1 MRTAVIVDDEELSI
15 ELIKYLIGRYELP
28 IEVIGEAF
36 SGDEGLKLI
45 SSRKPDIAFIDIRM
59 PVMNG
64 LEVIE
69 KINSDITNNVDFIII
84 TAYDDFEYAKK
95 ALRLGAKDILLKPI
109 EPELFLEAAERL
121 LCYRKSFNNLFDQI
135 LEYINCNYHEELEL
149 QDCAEMFHTS
159 SSYIAR
165 MFKKYMDTNFSSYLN
180 GLRIKNAADL
190 LKETDISIKEACYK
204 VGYNNLNYFY
214 KMFKK
219 YLGVTPNVYKG
230 KD

>member
-1 MRTAVIVDDEELSI
+1 MRTAVIVDDEELSV

-28 IEVIGEAF
+28 IEVVGEAF
-36 SGDEGLKLI
+36 SGDEGVKLI
-45 SSRKPDIAFIDIRM
+45 TSKKPDIVFIDIRM

-69 KINSDITNNVDFIII
+69 KINAETKSNIDFIII
-84 TAYDDFEYAKK
+84 TAYDYFEYAKK
-95 ALRLGAKDILLKPI
+95 ALRLGAKDILVKPI
-109 EPELFLEAAERL
+109 EPELFLEAVERI

-165 MFKKYMDTNFSSYLN
+165 MFKKYTDTNFSSYLN
-180 GLRIKNAADL
+180 DLRIKEATKL
-190 LKETDISIKEACYK
+190 LKETDLSIKEVCYK
-204 VGYNNLNYFY
+204 IGYNNLNYFY

-219 YLGVTPNVYKG
+219 NVGVTPTIYKG
-230 KD
+230 KE